1 MKFLLCTIS
10 VLLCIFVLYTPNV
23 HPQTIRMGNTTTPP
37 CDTYNG
43 TNCTLC
49 LQNIMCYWCDSS
61 ATCMT
66 IDFTGLVSTTCP
78 VEDLFVAQCALNGLY
93 SIIIIVAA
101 VLLLLVGVLICLPC
115 LLCCICCCC
124 LHTRKS
130 SLTKNLYKQQMMKI
144 KENRTN
150 KRLRREKVTLD
161 IRDKYHHY

>member
-1 MKFLLCTIS
+1 MRSLLRFILWYFKFVEDICK
-10 VLLCIFVLYTPNV
+10 
-23 HPQTIRMGNTTTPP
+23 TIRMGNTTTPP

-78 VEDLFVAQCALNGLY
+78 VEDLFVTQCVLNGLY

-101 VLLLLVGVLICLPC
+101 VLLLVGVFLCLC
-115 LLCCICCCC
+115 ITCCICCCWC
-124 LHTRKS
+124 RAKKRS
-130 SLTKNLYKQQMMKI
+130 YSEDRQQLQMDKI
-144 KENRTN
+144 KESKDT
-150 KRLRREKVTLD
+150 KRLDREQKRAE
-161 IRDKYHHY
+161 IRNKYM